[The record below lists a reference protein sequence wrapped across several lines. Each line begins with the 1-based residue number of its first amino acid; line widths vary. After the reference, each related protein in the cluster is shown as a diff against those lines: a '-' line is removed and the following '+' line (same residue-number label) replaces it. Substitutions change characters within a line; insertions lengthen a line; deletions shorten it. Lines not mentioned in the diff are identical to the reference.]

1 MNLKLLTL
9 IILTVLPAEVF
20 AQPVE
25 EPELLWR
32 QVLGGVALTRPVEQ
46 LESVIVVRE
55 GGVVKAFGSSGLL
68 LWEYRA
74 GGRLLPF
81 IARSGSGTSYVCRA
95 DGVFHAINRAGRLLW
110 KVNLD
115 GGLAAPPLT
124 GWDGRVFVFLQK
136 KLYCFT
142 ASGTRLWQAELES
155 PLALAPVA
163 DKAGGFAG
171 VLEDGSLIR
180 VSAFGKI
187 DAVKLSAVPFALI
200 ALTPEWSQD
209 GKARLRFIAVH
220 SGGSLELIDEGGPV
234 ETPGLPAAPV
244 AVAEHGGLLAVLLA
258 NGSLTL
264 IPPEGDAL
272 WSVKTEFAK
281 QGDEVEI
288 DWNERGIYLL
298 SKNGG
303 EGYSP
308 EGVRRWNMKL
318 SGSVTA
324 PVLNGNG
331 VMYSC
336 GKDWILYAYR
346 VEEDRRLFSDRETY
360 SFEAEGTYG
369 LGEAPPE
376 AGFPQRSRFLLDAA
390 ETRIRA
396 GNLGEAE
403 PAYTKLL
410 LGIAGGANR
419 RGQQNSFEGI
429 SLRVRALRLLGM
441 IGSRETVPF
450 LAWVFRRERDM
461 IIKGAAAEAIGA
473 IGVDPEGR
481 ALDAFTELAALPG
494 NYLRER
500 LLVSVAASTGK
511 LCRFSGP
518 PLCVRGIPLLTSL
531 ADAAQPKSV
540 RSRAKQELATL
551 YKAGQPAP

>member
-9 IILTVLPAEVF
+9 IILTVLPSEVF

-115 GGLAAPPLT
+115 GCLAAPPLT

-200 ALTPEWSQD
+200 SLTPGWSQD

-220 SGGSLELIDEGGPV
+220 SSGSLELIDEGG
-234 ETPGLPAAPV
+234 
-244 AVAEHGGLLAVLLA
+244 
-258 NGSLTL
+258 LTL

-318 SGSVTA
+318 SGSVTS

-376 AGFPQRSRFLLDAA
+376 TGFPQRSRFLLDAA

-403 PAYTKLL
+403 PAYTRLL

-551 YKAGQPAP
+551 YKAGQPAPNVRQ